1 MKPREFS
8 ILSFAPSV
16 LQQLLATRI
25 EQRLIDEVC
34 PGALLR
40 IDGRL
45 GDLGMRRGNWHYGVS
60 LSDDS
65 GIVSLDIPAATV
77 RARSLRVGMA
87 VGVTGRLVLKQGRS
101 PGQFDVRVVVA
112 DAEPFGKPVVTEPN
126 APRPSIT
133 DTTEHAMVEAL
144 RGVPAAR
151 HAFPVTSGRPLRVSL
166 VHSSS
171 LQAQVTED
179 CRSELV
185 KLGPMATIDSIP
197 ANMTNA
203 LSIVD
208 AVEAATGDV
217 LMLIRGGGDSKEFA
231 VFDDPRVVA
240 AVARKASY
248 RIIGLGH
255 SGNTT
260 LLDHVVEHAARTPGQ
275 AGLHVREEV
284 ERRVRSW
291 KARRMQK
298 AGQSIQ
304 PRTSASMPKAARW
317 QPWAAASLAAAI
329 VVFFVLR

>member
-1 MKPREFS
+1 MKPREFA

-16 LQQLLATRI
+16 LQQLLAARI

-45 GDLGMRRGNWHYGVS
+45 GDLGMRRGNWHYGVAI
-60 LSDDS
+60 SDDS
-65 GIVSLDIPAATV
+65 GIVSLDLPATTV
-77 RARSLRVGMA
+77 RARSLRAGMA
-87 VGVTGRLVLKQGRS
+87 VGVTGRLVLKPGRS

-112 DAEPFGKPVVTEPN
+112 DAEPLEQRATAPS
-126 APRPSIT
+126 APRPSIM

-151 HAFPVTSGRPLRVSL
+151 HAFPVTTGRPLRVSL

-179 CRSELV
+179 CRGELE
-185 KLGPMATIDSIP
+185 KLGPMVTIDSIP
-197 ANMTNA
+197 SNMTNA

-208 AVEAATGDV
+208 AVESATGDV
-217 LMLIRGGGDSKEFA
+217 LVLIRGGGDSKEFA

-240 AVARKASY
+240 AVARKQVY
-248 RIIGLGH
+248 RVIGLGH

-284 ERRVRSW
+284 ERRVRNW
-291 KARRMQK
+291 QAARRMQDRAK
-298 AGQSIQ
+298 QTRSVLSVQKLAHW
-304 PRTSASMPKAARW
+304 K
-317 QPWAAASLAAAI
+317 PWAAAAFVVAI
-329 VVFFVLR
+329 GALFVLSR